1 MQPDLQQWLEKSSS
15 DQERPQLTP
24 PTIKNT
30 ITVEVEIHQHP
41 VEATLDDDDG
51 NNRDA
56 IDIAL
61 DIAKDAST
69 VKNDIRRIEK
79 IIVNTQN
86 TQARENRT
94 LLLLLNSIQKTWKKS
109 IRKQILLKEKL
120 IIYLLK
126 SIYRNKGSVG
136 QHKPLNSYSNLCQ
149 T

>member
-1 MQPDLQQWLEKSSS
+1 MQPDLQQWLGKSSS
-15 DQERPQLTP
+15 DQERPQLPP

-30 ITVEVEIHQHP
+30 ISVEAEIHQHP
-41 VEATLDDDDG
+41 VEATLDGDG

-94 LLLLLNSIQKTWKKS
+94 LLLLLNSIKKNMDKIDKKS
-109 IRKQILLKEKL
+109 CLKKKL

-126 SIYRNKGSVG
+126 SIYRNKG
-136 QHKPLNSYSNLCQ
+136 
-149 T
+149 